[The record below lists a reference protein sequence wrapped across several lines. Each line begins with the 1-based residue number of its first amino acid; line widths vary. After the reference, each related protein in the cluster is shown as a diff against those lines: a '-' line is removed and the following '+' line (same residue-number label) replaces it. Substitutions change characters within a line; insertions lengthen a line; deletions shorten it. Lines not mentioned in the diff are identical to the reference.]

1 MLSSRG
7 GGKHRE
13 GLPVPRHR
21 KGEDKQNSW
30 RWLGEQSPGGL
41 QVGREGVKM
50 VEGRLLYLFTV
61 DWKGVGPDDLCRST
75 QTIL

>member
-1 MLSSRG
+1 M
-7 GGKHRE
+7 
-13 GLPVPRHR
+13 
-21 KGEDKQNSW
+21 
-30 RWLGEQSPGGL
+30 
-41 QVGREGVKM
+41 GREGVKM